1 MNTLIHYKN
10 IDIKN
15 VTFDGEKSQ
24 SGYLTNEEV
33 KQIVL
38 THGQVNKDELDYYE
52 DDLNVMDDQLIYMI
66 KFKNESAT
74 YEYTINAVSGEIISF
89 DIKE

>member
-1 MNTLIHYKN
+1 M
-10 IDIKN
+10 
-15 VTFDGEKSQ
+15 
-24 SGYLTNEEV
+24 
-33 KQIVL
+33 
-38 THGQVNKDELDYYE
+38 NKDELDYYE

-74 YEYTINAVSGEIISF
+74 YEYRINAVSGEIISF